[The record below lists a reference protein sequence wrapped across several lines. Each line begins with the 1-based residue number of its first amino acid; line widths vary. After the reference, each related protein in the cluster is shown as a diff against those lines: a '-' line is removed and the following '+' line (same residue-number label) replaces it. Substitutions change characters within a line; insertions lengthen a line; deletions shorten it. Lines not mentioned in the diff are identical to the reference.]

1 MKKTLLLLFAV
12 FMLSAATTAFA
23 QPRLVTKDKEKSPA
37 AIAQV
42 SFEVKYEGGMF
53 GFSKKQEGYLKFDD
67 ANFRL
72 IFFDKNNKEQ
82 FGIPYKDLIVIY
94 PQSESVQST
103 GGKVVQHI
111 PIPGAGIAGVFMK
124 DKRRYMVINF
134 DDPDMNA
141 KGTVNFKFGAAQR
154 LESAIQTLGDKAEM
168 QQRGD
173 AYYRPQKKQNTAN
186 TND

>member
-1 MKKTLLLLFAV
+1 MKKILFLAGIFLLALT
-12 FMLSAATTAFA
+12 STTALA
-23 QPRLVTKDKEKSPA
+23 QPRLVVKDKEKSPA
-37 AIAQV
+37 AIAPV
-42 SFEVKYEGGMF
+42 SFVVKYEGGMF

-94 PQSESVQST
+94 PQSQSVQST
-103 GGKVVQHI
+103 SGKVVQNI
-111 PIPGAGIAGVFMK
+111 PIPGAGIAGIFMK

-141 KGTVNFKFGAAQR
+141 KGTVNFKFDGAQ
-154 LESAIQTLGDKAEM
+154 LLDSAIQTLGDKAEM

-173 AYYRPQKKQNTAN
+173 AYYRPQKKQTADN
-186 TND
+186 NNE

>member
-1 MKKTLLLLFAV
+1 MRRILFLAGAFLLALASTTL
-12 FMLSAATTAFA
+12 A
-23 QPRLVTKDKEKSPA
+23 QPRLITKDKEKTPA
-37 AIAQV
+37 AIAPV

-53 GFSKKQEGYLKFDD
+53 GFSKKQEGFLKFDD

-72 IFFDKNNKEQ
+72 IFFDKANKEQ

-94 PQSESVQST
+94 PTRDSVQST

-111 PIPGAGIAGVFMK
+111 PIPGAGIAGMLMK
-124 DKRRYMVINF
+124 NKRRYMVINF

-141 KGTVNFKFGAAQR
+141 KGTVNFKLGSEQLVAT
-154 LESAIQTLGDKAEM
+154 AIRTLGDKAEL

-173 AYYRPQKKQNTAN
+173 AYYRPQKKQTTGN
-186 TND
+186 TN